1 MIKAVTFDLWDTIV
15 YDDSDEA
22 RRKAQGLRSKRDE
35 RRHLIWDALN
45 ALAPTSYEDVVLAYD
60 TADAGFN
67 VVWKELHINWTVEQ
81 RLRVVLAG
89 LGRELPADVFQG
101 VVEDTGQMEVDIPP
115 DAIEGIGEALAELS
129 KRYKLAV
136 VSDSIVTPGT
146 GLRQLLEGHGLK
158 QYFSAFAFSDEVGH
172 SKPHRSMFDCA
183 CEQLG
188 VAVEEIVHVGDR
200 DHNDV
205 KGPHALGAKAI
216 LFTASRDADKDTTTA
231 DAICKTHYDLAST
244 VDRLAQIT

>member
-22 RRKAQGLRSKRDE
+22 RRKAQGLRSKRDQ
-35 RRHLIWDALN
+35 RRHLIWEALN
-45 ALAPTSYEDVVLAYD
+45 ALTPTSYEDVVLAYD

-146 GLRQLLEGHGLK
+146 GLR
-158 QYFSAFAFSDEVGH
+158 
-172 SKPHRSMFDCA
+172 
-183 CEQLG
+183 
-188 VAVEEIVHVGDR
+188 
-200 DHNDV
+200 
-205 KGPHALGAKAI
+205 
-216 LFTASRDADKDTTTA
+216 
-231 DAICKTHYDLAST
+231 
-244 VDRLAQIT
+244 